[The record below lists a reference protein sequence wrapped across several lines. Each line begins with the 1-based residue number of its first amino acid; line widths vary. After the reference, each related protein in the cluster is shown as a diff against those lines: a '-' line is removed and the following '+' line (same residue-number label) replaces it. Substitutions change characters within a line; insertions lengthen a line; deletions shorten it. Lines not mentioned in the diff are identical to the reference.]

1 MAITTR
7 RLPSEQFR
15 AKGYRTISSP
25 FFLFKTKKNS
35 ENKARIGIVVGVSV
49 HKSAVKRN
57 FWKRQVFT
65 ILVSRITAGSDILI
79 IVLPAANKITKK
91 KFREELA
98 SALADAQLKIKSL

>member
-65 ILVSRITAGSDILI
+65 ILTSRITAGSDILI
-79 IVLPAANKITKK
+79 IVLPGAKHVTKK
-91 KFREELA
+91 KFKE
-98 SALADAQLKIKSL
+98 ALIKTIAAAQLK